1 MWELSLALI
10 GIMSIL
16 STLVIFLFGEDDEE

>member
-1 MWELSLALI
+1 MWELSLSLI